1 MCGKVMKMQEK
12 VKNTDEILRRLKR
25 NKKLFYRKFG
35 ISKIKVFGSYVRNTQ
50 TPGSD
55 LDLIVDFKEI
65 PGLIKL
71 IQIEKEISNLLGVKV
86 DLLTEEGISP
96 YIRKYIEKEAISI

>member
-1 MCGKVMKMQEK
+1 MKMQEK
-12 VKNTDEILRRLKR
+12 VKNTDGILKRLKR
-25 NKKLFYRKFG
+25 YKKLLYKKFG
-35 ISKIKVFGSYVRNTQ
+35 ISKIKVFGSYARNTQ
-50 TPGSD
+50 TPRSD
-55 LDLIVDFKEI
+55 LDLIVEFKEI
-65 PGLIKL
+65 PGLIRL